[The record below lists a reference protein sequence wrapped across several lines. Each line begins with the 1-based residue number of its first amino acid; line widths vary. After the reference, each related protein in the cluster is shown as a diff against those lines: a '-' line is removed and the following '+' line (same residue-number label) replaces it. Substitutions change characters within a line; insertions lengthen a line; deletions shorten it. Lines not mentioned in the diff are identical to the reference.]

1 MGAIKSADIL
11 DNESLT
17 ASGRQP
23 FAGDG
28 RDSFADETGRVSPV
42 VLLDK
47 VHNDSPAKDN
57 NAAVSALEQSLYSLV
72 HQRDR
77 ADQEIQTMLKRREL
91 LLSQIDRCSREIS
104 EIVQAIRKL
113 RTPD

>member
-11 DNESLT
+11 ENESLT
-17 ASGRQP
+17 ASGRQLP
-23 FAGDG
+23 AGDG
-28 RDSFADETGRVSPV
+28 RDSFADQTGRVSPV

-47 VHNDSPAKDN
+47 VHSESSAKDD
-57 NAAVSALEQSLYSLV
+57 NAAVSALQQSLYALV

-77 ADQEIQTMLKRREL
+77 ADQELQTMLKRREL
-91 LLSQIDRCSREIS
+91 LLSQIDRCAREIS

-113 RTPD
+113 RTLD